1 MKTTTA
7 AVAAFLVLGAA
18 WAFPSSVSVAADA
31 PVARFE
37 IPIAKDR
44 VPPNFRRLKV
54 REGDRVVLVWTADE
68 PMTVHVEGYD
78 IVVEVLPGQ
87 SGTMDFEVK
96 ITGRFP
102 IHGHA
107 HGGQAGGHG
116 HGHRALSHI
125 EVHPK

>member
-1 MKTTTA
+1 MKAISAATVA
-7 AVAAFLVLGAA
+7 FLAFVALVHDNAVAAD
-18 WAFPSSVSVAADA
+18 P

-37 IPIAKDR
+37 IPIVRDR
-44 VPPNFRRLKV
+44 VPPELRRLKV
-54 REGDRVVLVWTADE
+54 REGDRVILAWTAEE

-78 IVVEVLPGQ
+78 IVATVLPGKPA
-87 SGTMDFEVK
+87 TMEFDARR
-96 ITGRFP
+96 TGRFP

-107 HGGQAGGHG
+107 SSGASGGHG

>member
-1 MKTTTA
+1 MKAITVATA
-7 AVAAFLVLGAA
+7 VLFAFVAMPCPNAA
-18 WAFPSSVSVAADA
+18 AADP

-37 IPIAKDR
+37 IPIVKDR
-44 VPPNFRRLKV
+44 VPPNFRRIKV
-54 REGDRVVLVWTADE
+54 REGDRVIIVWTADV

-78 IVVEVLPGQ
+78 VVVEALPGKP
-87 SGTMDFEVK
+87 GTMGFDAK
-96 ITGRFP
+96 TTGRFP
-102 IHGHA
+102 IHG